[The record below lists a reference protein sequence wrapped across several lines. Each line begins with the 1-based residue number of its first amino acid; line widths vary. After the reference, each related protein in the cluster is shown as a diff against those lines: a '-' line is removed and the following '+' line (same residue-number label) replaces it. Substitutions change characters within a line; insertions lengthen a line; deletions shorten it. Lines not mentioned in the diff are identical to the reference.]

1 MEETQQEQEQV
12 QEPKPKRLPKISTEI
27 ITIVG
32 NWCVIIAVIISYV
45 PMHGWLLSKYFW
57 PIWLI
62 GVALSAVQ
70 LAMTK
75 NKISGAVG
83 VAVAVFALVK
93 YL

>member
-1 MEETQQEQEQV
+1 MEETQQEQV
-12 QEPKPKRLPKISTEI
+12 QEQEKKPKRLPKSPTEI

>member
-1 MEETQQEQEQV
+1 MEETQQIQEQES
-12 QEPKPKRLPKISTEI
+12 KPKHLPKIPTEI

-62 GVALSAVQ
+62 GIALSGIQ
-70 LAMTK
+70 LTMTK

-83 VAVAVFALVK
+83 LAVAVFALVK

>member
-1 MEETQQEQEQV
+1 MEEIQQEQIQV
-12 QEPKPKRLPKISTEI
+12 QEPKHKHLPKIPTEI
-27 ITIVG
+27 ITMVG
-32 NWCVIIAVIISYV
+32 NWCVIIALIISYV

-62 GVALSAVQ
+62 GIALSAMQ

-83 VAVAVFALVK
+83 VAVAAFALVK

>member
-12 QEPKPKRLPKISTEI
+12 QEPKPKRLHKIPTEI
-27 ITIVG
+27 ITIIG

-62 GVALSAVQ
+62 GVALSGIQ
-70 LAMTK
+70 LTMTK

>member
-12 QEPKPKRLPKISTEI
+12 QDPKPKRLPKIPTEI

-32 NWCVIIAVIISYV
+32 NWCIIIALIISYV

-62 GVALSAVQ
+62 GVALSGLQ
-70 LAMTK
+70 LTMTK

-83 VAVAVFALVK
+83 VAIAVFTLVK

>member
-1 MEETQQEQEQV
+1 MEETQQEQV
-12 QEPKPKRLPKISTEI
+12 QEQEKKPKRLPQIPTEI

-62 GVALSAVQ
+62 GIALSAVQ
-70 LAMTK
+70 LAITK

>member
-1 MEETQQEQEQV
+1 
-12 QEPKPKRLPKISTEI
+12 
-27 ITIVG
+27 
-32 NWCVIIAVIISYV
+32 
-45 PMHGWLLSKYFW
+45 MHGWLLSKYFW

-62 GVALSAVQ
+62 GIALSAVQ

-83 VAVAVFALVK
+83 VAIAVFALVK

>member
-1 MEETQQEQEQV
+1 MEETQQEQV
-12 QEPKPKRLPKISTEI
+12 QEQEKKPKRLPQIPTEI

-70 LAMTK
+70 LAITK

>member
-1 MEETQQEQEQV
+1 MEEIQQEQEQV
-12 QEPKPKRLPKISTEI
+12 QERKPKRLPKIPTEI

-32 NWCVIIAVIISYV
+32 NWCIIIALIISYV

-70 LAMTK
+70 LAITK

>member
-1 MEETQQEQEQV
+1 MEEIQQIQEQES
-12 QEPKPKRLPKISTEI
+12 KPKHLPKIPTEI
-27 ITIVG
+27 ITMVG

-62 GVALSAVQ
+62 GIALSAVQ

>member
-1 MEETQQEQEQV
+1 MEEIQQIQEQES
-12 QEPKPKRLPKISTEI
+12 KPKHLPKIPTEI

-32 NWCVIIAVIISYV
+32 NWCIIIALIISYV

-70 LAMTK
+70 LTMTK

>member
-1 MEETQQEQEQV
+1 MEETQQEQV
-12 QEPKPKRLPKISTEI
+12 QEQEKKPKRLPQIPTEI

-62 GVALSAVQ
+62 GIALSAVQ

>member
-12 QEPKPKRLPKISTEI
+12 QEPKPKHLPKIPTEI

-62 GVALSAVQ
+62 GIALSAVQ

>member
-12 QEPKPKRLPKISTEI
+12 QEKKPKRLPQIPTEI
-27 ITIVG
+27 ITMVG
-32 NWCVIIAVIISYV
+32 NWCIIIALIISYV

>member
-1 MEETQQEQEQV
+1 MEETQQEQV
-12 QEPKPKRLPKISTEI
+12 QEQEKKPKRLPQIPTEI

-83 VAVAVFALVK
+83 VAVAIFTLVK

>member
-12 QEPKPKRLPKISTEI
+12 QERKPKRLPQIPTEI
-27 ITIVG
+27 ITMVG

-70 LAMTK
+70 LTMTK

-83 VAVAVFALVK
+83 LAVAVFALVK

>member
-1 MEETQQEQEQV
+1 MEEIQQIQEQES
-12 QEPKPKRLPKISTEI
+12 KPKHLPKIPTEI

-62 GVALSAVQ
+62 GVALSGI
-70 LAMTK
+70 LLTMTK

>member
-1 MEETQQEQEQV
+1 MEETQQEQVQV
-12 QEPKPKRLPKISTEI
+12 QEPKPKRLPKIPTEI

-32 NWCVIIAVIISYV
+32 NWCIIIALIISYV

-70 LAMTK
+70 LAITK

>member
-1 MEETQQEQEQV
+1 MEETQQEQV
-12 QEPKPKRLPKISTEI
+12 QEQEKKPKHLPKIPTEL

-32 NWCVIIAVIISYV
+32 NWCVIIALIISYV

-62 GVALSAVQ
+62 GVALSGVQ
-70 LAMTK
+70 LSMTK
-75 NKISGAVG
+75 NKISGVVG
-83 VAVAVFALVK
+83 VAMAVFTLVK

>member
-1 MEETQQEQEQV
+1 MEETQQEQVQV
-12 QEPKPKRLPKISTEI
+12 QERKPKRLPKIPTEI

-32 NWCVIIAVIISYV
+32 NWCIIIALIISYV

>member
-1 MEETQQEQEQV
+1 MEETQQEQVQV
-12 QEPKPKRLPKISTEI
+12 QEPKPKRLPKIPTEI
-27 ITIVG
+27 ITMVG
-32 NWCVIIAVIISYV
+32 NWCIIIALIISYV

-62 GVALSAVQ
+62 GVALSGLQ
-70 LAMTK
+70 LTMTK

-83 VAVAVFALVK
+83 VAVAVFTLVK